1 MNRFLP
7 ANGSPTRRMQRQQ
20 LLAQDLLVRICVDQK
35 DISGDSKR
43 RKKGKEKILGRTED
57 NDNGNVK

>member
-1 MNRFLP
+1 
-7 ANGSPTRRMQRQQ
+7 MQRQQ